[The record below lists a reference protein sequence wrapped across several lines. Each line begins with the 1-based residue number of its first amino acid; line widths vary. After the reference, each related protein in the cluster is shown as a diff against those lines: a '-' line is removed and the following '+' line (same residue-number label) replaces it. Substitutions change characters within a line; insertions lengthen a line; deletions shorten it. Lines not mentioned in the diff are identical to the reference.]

1 MSRTIDERIVQM
13 TFKNEE
19 FESRAK
25 TTMSTLGKLKEALTD
40 RITSADFG
48 GIGRTV
54 DSIGTNFAGLYSSV
68 ETVKNGFSA
77 LETLAVGALL
87 NIGRKA
93 EDAGA
98 KLIKSLTVDN
108 ITGGWTKYNDLTS
121 SVQTLVNSTG
131 KSVDEIDGYLERL
144 MWYSDETSFGFTDM
158 TKALGTMVSSGGDID
173 KLIPML
179 MGVGNAT
186 AYAGKTSA
194 EFQRVIYNL
203 NQSYSSGYLNT
214 MDWRSIELAGV
225 DSKELKEQLLG
236 TAVAL
241 GKIDKSKATLSNFKD
256 LLSDKVF
263 TRDVMEQAFTNF
275 AQMTLEAEKLV
286 NEGKFKTT
294 AEAIE
299 SLSGKYEEFAER
311 AFKSAQEAKSFGEA
325 VEATKDAV
333 SSGWMQT
340 FKLIFGNYEEAK
352 ALWTDVTESFW
363 DWFASG
369 AKQRND
375 TFSEWKKLW
384 TDQIE
389 LQKAIGDGMRLIG
402 DTSRFVDLD
411 DSLTQ
416 TQALWRSFSYT
427 ITKVRDDISDVW
439 ESVFPTDIEG
449 TARKI
454 FNIVEKIRGGL
465 LDFSESAD
473 KNAVY
478 QSLLKIVEALVK
490 SFKTLIDLGKTF
502 YNSFI
507 KPLAEKLKPI
517 LTEIMEIFGALGDR
531 VSASAD
537 GISNNMAPLVK
548 VFNAILNILDPVISL
563 IGKVVSKIHELV
575 AIDEETEKVSVFAK
589 AFESVGDILET
600 IAKVFNGT
608 INIFKEL
615 GGALGTLFD
624 KIKGVVG
631 EFLESN
637 GTNVAKFAEGGV
649 LGVLAVGLTKVIGK
663 LDKLDIK
670 TVLEGIMSFIT
681 GKAKD
686 VKKGPIETIKEF
698 FDTVTK
704 GINEFTESVKIKL
717 LESIGNSLIK
727 LATAMLILS
736 LVDSDKILDSLM
748 GLAGALGEIL
758 LAMKVSESFDT
769 KNFLTSAKGI
779 SKIATA
785 LLVLSIALKILST
798 IDAEDMKKVLVST
811 FVLLAE
817 LGTFMVLVSNLTKTV
832 DPKSIKAIGKAMSSI
847 GFALIEIAIALKI
860 MSTIDAES
868 MTVALQAFGQTLL
881 GMGLFI
887 VAVGNLTTMVK
898 PTSLAAIG
906 LAMMGISAGLLI
918 LSAALWAVSKIDAK
932 GLDTGVLAIFES
944 LLMIAG
950 FTAVVAAIGAG
961 KFIAVAAG
969 MLVMSAALGVLAAVI
984 IGLGKAG
991 MDTVGPGLKAMAIGL
1006 AAIGVLGSVL
1016 GLAAPFFLL
1025 FAAALGVFGLA
1036 LISLSEGILAFSA
1049 AYAVFQVMGNDFAS
1063 ALLDIF
1069 EQATAAIVGFIPMFI
1084 AGIVDAVL
1092 QTAGKL
1098 VELLN
1103 TLLDILITA
1112 ASESLPKLLEFL
1124 IQAVLAVLNA
1134 INDHVQEFVQVILS
1148 IIANIIIGIGQ
1159 GISDII
1165 DALVELVVDIIN
1177 GLADAIRNNAGGI
1190 GEAIG
1195 NLVSALITGAVD
1207 GIGSAVVSFGSGLVE
1222 GGKDIWNNI
1231 VSFFTGDEAETG
1243 NKEAG
1248 STTVEGVKL
1257 GIEEKGPELI
1267 STVKEIADD
1276 TVAEFDRNSEANENG
1291 DYTIEGF
1298 IKAATDNANL
1308 TAVYNAYYN
1317 VGQMGIKGLKDG
1329 SEVKSPSKAA
1339 RKIGNYIAEGL
1350 ILGVTNR
1357 TSDILDAGYT
1367 AGSAV
1372 LGSISKAVDLANSI
1386 LEDNLDPVIT
1396 PVLDLSNVQENAGMI
1411 SDLLAARSSFDSA
1424 LAINSNSPYGN
1435 IQNGATS
1442 NSIVMENTFKFG
1454 SIDEFDRGK
1463 ARGIAEMLLNEMN
1476 TLLGEQI

>member
-241 GKIDKSKATLSNFKD
+241 GKIKKSEATLSNFKD

-275 AQMTLEAEKLV
+275 AEMTIEAEKLV
-286 NEGKFKTT
+286 SEGKFETA

-299 SLSGKYEEFAER
+299 SLSGKYSEFAER
-311 AFKSAQEAKSFGEA
+311 AFRSAQEAKSFGEA

-375 TFSEWKKLW
+375 VFAEWKKLW

-389 LQKAIGDGMRLIG
+389 LQKTMGFLKNGELSD
-402 DTSRFVDLD
+402 FVHLD

-416 TQALWRSFSYT
+416 TQALWRAFADT
-427 ITKVRDDISDVW
+427 VTKVRDDIASVW

-449 TARKI
+449 AARKI
-454 FNIVEKIRGGL
+454 FNAIESIRNGL
-465 LDFSESAD
+465 RNFAELGSQSPI
-473 KNAVY
+473 Y
-478 QSLLKIVEALVK
+478 QSLLKVVEALIK
-490 SFKTLIDLGKTF
+490 SFRTLIDVGKTF
-502 YNSFI
+502 VNSFI
-507 KPLAEKLKPI
+507 KPLAERLKPI
-517 LTEIMEIFGALGDR
+517 LTEIMEIFGALADR
-531 VSASAD
+531 ISSSAD
-537 GISNNMAPLVK
+537 GISGNMSPLVK
-548 VFNAILNILDPVISL
+548 VFDAILSILDPVIDL
-563 IGKVVSKIHELV
+563 IGKVLSKIHEFV
-575 AIDEETEKVSVFAK
+575 GIDEETEKVSVFSK
-589 AFESVGDILET
+589 AFESLGDILQT

-608 INIFKEL
+608 VDIFKKLCGLLSGVFENL
-615 GGALGTLFD
+615 
-624 KIKGVVG
+624 KGIVSN
-631 EFLESN
+631 FLASN
-637 GTNVAKFAEGGV
+637 GTNVAKIAEGGF
-649 LGVLAVGLTKVIGK
+649 LGYLAIGLTKAIGK
-663 LDKLDIK
+663 LKKLDIQ
-670 TVLEGIMSFIT
+670 TVLEGVTSFFS
-681 GKAKD
+681 GKD
-686 VKKGPIETIKEF
+686 GNTKGLLGTIKETF
-698 FDTVTK
+698 ETLTN
-704 GINEFTESVKIKL
+704 GIKQFTESIKVKL
-717 LESIGNSLIK
+717 LESISNSLVK
-727 LATAMLILS
+727 LAAALLILS
-736 LVDSDKILDSLM
+736 LVDSEKVMDSLL
-748 GLAGALGEIL
+748 GLGSALAEVM
-758 LAMKVSESFDT
+758 LALKVTEHIDP
-769 KNFLTSAKGI
+769 KNFASSAKAIGKI
-779 SKIATA
+779 STA
-785 LLVLSIALKILST
+785 LLILSIALKVMST
-798 IDAEDMKKVLVST
+798 ISAEDIRKVLATT
-811 FVLLAE
+811 FALLLEIGAF
-817 LGTFMVLVSNLTKTV
+817 LTIVSNLTKNVNPAGMT
-832 DPKSIKAIGKAMSSI
+832 AIGATMSSI
-847 GFALIEIAIALKI
+847 GFGLIEIAAALKI
-860 MSTIDAES
+860 MASVEPEK
-868 MTVALQAFGQTLL
+868 MVVALRSLGQVLL
-881 GMGLFI
+881 GMGIFI
-887 VAVGNLTTMVK
+887 VAVGNLTTQVN
-898 PTSLAAIG
+898 PLSLVAIG
-906 LAMMGISAGLLI
+906 ISMMGISVGLLA
-918 LSAALWAVSKIDAK
+918 LSAALWAVSKIDAQ

-950 FTAVVAAIGAG
+950 FTAIIGAIGAG
-961 KFIAVAAG
+961 KFMAVAAG
-969 MLVMSAALGVLAAVI
+969 MLVMSAALGVLSAVI
-984 IGLGKAG
+984 IALGKAG
-991 MDTVGPGLKAMAIGL
+991 PDVTGSGLESLAKGL
-1006 AAIGVLGSVL
+1006 LAVGVLGSIL
-1016 GLAAPFFLL
+1016 GLAAPLFLL

-1049 AYAVFQVMGNDFAS
+1049 AYAVFQMMGSDFAT

-1069 EQATAAIVGFIPMFI
+1069 EQATVAIVGFIPTFVV
-1084 AGIVDAVL
+1084 GIVEAVI
-1092 QTAGKL
+1092 QVADKL
-1098 VELLN
+1098 VELVTMLF
-1103 TLLDILITA
+1103 DVLIKA
-1112 ASESLPKLLEFL
+1112 ATEALPRLLEFL
-1124 IQAVLAVLNA
+1124 IQAVLSVLNA
-1134 INDHVQEFVQVILS
+1134 INDHVGEFVEIILD
-1148 IIANIIIGIGQ
+1148 IIANTITALGEGIG
-1159 GISDII
+1159 DVV
-1165 DALVELVVDIIN
+1165 DALLGFFVDVIN
-1177 GLADAIRNNAGGI
+1177 SLADAIRENAGGI
-1190 GEAIG
+1190 GSAIG
-1195 NLVSALITGAVD
+1195 NLASALVTGIID
-1207 GIGSAVVSFGSGLVE
+1207 GVGSAVLSFGGGLVE
-1222 GGKDIWNNI
+1222 GGKDIWDSI
-1231 VSFFTGDEAETG
+1231 VSFFTGEEAKQGNVDAGYNTLTG
-1243 NKEAG
+1243 VEEGLQLKE
-1248 STTVEGVKL
+1248 
-1257 GIEEKGPELI
+1257 PELI
-1267 STVKEIADD
+1267 D
-1276 TVAEFDRNSEANENG
+1276 TVDTIGTNVTDEMDRREDAAASG
-1291 DYTIEGF
+1291 DYTADGF
-1298 IKAATDNANL
+1298 INQITARLPDFTQAGISAGSAFMDGLKSKAAL
-1308 TAVYNAYYN
+1308 FE
-1317 VGQMGIKGLKDG
+1317 Q
-1329 SEVKSPSKAA
+1329 SPSKAT
-1339 RKIGNYIAEGL
+1339 AEAAGYAIDGFVNTIKQRAVDML
-1350 ILGVTNR
+1350 HSGSGVG
-1357 TSDILDAGYT
+1357 SSFVDALSYSVKAAEDILND
-1367 AGSAV
+1367 
-1372 LGSISKAVDLANSI
+1372 DLN
-1386 LEDNLDPVIT
+1386 PVIT
-1396 PVLDLSNVQENAGMI
+1396 PVLDLSQVQENAGMI
-1411 SDLLAARSSFDSA
+1411 SDLLAAKSSFDSA
-1424 LAINSNSPYGN
+1424 LAINSTNSPYGN
-1435 IQNGATS
+1435 GNIQNGTPA
-1442 NSIVMENTFKFG
+1442 NNIVMENTFTFG

-1463 ARGIAEMLLNEMN
+1463 ARGIAEMLLDEMN